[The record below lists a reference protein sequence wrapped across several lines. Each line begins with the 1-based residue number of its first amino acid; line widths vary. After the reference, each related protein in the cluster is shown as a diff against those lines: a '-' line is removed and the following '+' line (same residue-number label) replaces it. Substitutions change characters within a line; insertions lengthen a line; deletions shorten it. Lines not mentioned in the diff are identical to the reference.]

1 MATVQMNKS
10 LNIIAALLLF
20 IHSSAALAERTHR
33 FDQLRAEFELM
44 NASGEVVTEQ
54 AVRGH
59 NVLLAFGFTHCAH
72 ICPMMAA
79 NMALALK
86 ASQQDAIG
94 VFISVDSERDT
105 PAITQAFAA
114 SFHPAMMGLSGSYEQ
129 VRRAANSFNISFVV
143 TKTQKAY
150 TVEHNSD
157 IFLIGPDGKILDV
170 FAINASPKIMAEAM
184 KPKAD

>member
-1 MATVQMNKS
+1 MVQMKKS
-10 LNIIAALLLF
+10 LNLIAALLLF
-20 IHSSAALAERTHR
+20 IHSSAALAEITPT
-33 FDQLRAEFELM
+33 FDQLRAEFELI
-44 NASGEVVTEQ
+44 NASGEVVTERDI
-54 AVRGH
+54 RGR
-59 NVLLAFGFTHCAH
+59 NVLLAFGFTNCAH

-114 SFHPAMMGLSGSYEQ
+114 SFHPAMMGLSGSYAQ